1 MWRIKVPRL
10 QLLVATMNLT
20 DIIGLCDKM
29 HIASD
34 VLIINQS
41 DSVKY
46 ECVFYHGYKIECY
59 TFAER
64 GLSRSRN
71 NALLRCTGE
80 ILCIADD
87 DMVYTDTY
95 REDIINEFQKHPEAD
110 ALVFNVT
117 ALNDERSGKTI
128 EKYARVGKRESRE
141 YGSVHIAIRKSALI
155 GKNVYFNTLFGSGAT
170 YSCGEDTLFLKEL
183 IEKGLKLYKTPMR
196 IASVDMSD
204 STWFKGY
211 NEKYFRDKG
220 ALIEAAYPRSSY
232 LLAILQ
238 SVRNSK
244 KCLGS
249 YKKAAK
255 LFSYYTSGIADYRKV
270 ISGGN
275 ATEGE
280 NITK

>member
-1 MWRIKVPRL
+1 MPRL

-20 DIIGLCDKM
+20 DIFALCDRM

-34 VLIINQS
+34 ALIINQS
-41 DSVKY
+41 DDVKY
-46 ECVFYHGYKIECY
+46 ECVCYHGYNIECY

-71 NALLRCTGE
+71 NALLRCTGD

-87 DMVYTDTY
+87 DMVYTNTY
-95 REDIINEFQKHPEAD
+95 RKDIISEFQKHPEAD

-117 ALNDERSGKTI
+117 TLDGERSGKPI
-128 EKYARVGKRESRE
+128 KKYARVGKRESRE
-141 YGSVHIAIRKSALI
+141 YGSVHIAIKKSALI
-155 GKNVYFNTLFGSGAT
+155 GKNVYFNTLFGSGAK

-183 IEKGLKLYKTPMR
+183 IEKGLKLYKTPIR
-196 IASVDMSD
+196 IASVDMSN

-211 NEKYFRDKG
+211 NEKYFKDKG
-220 ALIEAAYPRSSY
+220 ALIEAAYPRISW

-249 YKKAAK
+249 YKKAPK
-255 LFSYYTSGIADYRKV
+255 LFTYYTSGIADYRIV
-270 ISGGN
+270 ICGGN

-280 NITK
+280 NIRK

>member
-1 MWRIKVPRL
+1 MYKR
-10 QLLVATMNLT
+10 Q
-20 DIIGLCDKM
+20 GLCDKM

-95 REDIINEFQKHPEAD
+95 REDIINEFQKHLEAD

-117 ALNDERSGKTI
+117 ALNDERSGKPI

-141 YGSVHIAIRKSALI
+141 YGSVHIAIRKRALI

-183 IEKGLKLYKTPMR
+183 IEKGLKLYKTPIR

-255 LFSYYTSGIADYRKV
+255 LFSYYTSGIADYRKI

-280 NITK
+280 NIRK

>member
-1 MWRIKVPRL
+1 MPRL

-34 VLIINQS
+34 ALIINQS
-41 DSVKY
+41 DCVKY
-46 ECVFYHGYKIECY
+46 ECLFYHGYKIECY

-117 ALNDERSGKTI
+117 ALNDERSGKPI

-141 YGSVHIAIRKSALI
+141 YGSVHIAIRKRALI

-183 IEKGLKLYKTPMR
+183 IEKDLKLYKTPIR

-211 NEKYFRDKG
+211 NEKYFKDKG
-220 ALIEAAYPRSSY
+220 ALIEAAYPRCSY

-244 KCLGS
+244 KSLGS

-270 ISGGN
+270 ISGGD

-280 NITK
+280 NIRK

>member
-1 MWRIKVPRL
+1 MPRL

-34 VLIINQS
+34 ALIINQS
-41 DSVKY
+41 DCVKY
-46 ECVFYHGYKIECY
+46 ECLFYHGYKIECY

-117 ALNDERSGKTI
+117 ALNDERSGKPI

-141 YGSVHIAIRKSALI
+141 YGSVHIAIRKRALI

-183 IEKGLKLYKTPMR
+183 IEKDLKLYKTPIR
-196 IASVDMSD
+196 IVSVDMSD

-211 NEKYFRDKG
+211 NEKYFKDKG
-220 ALIEAAYPRSSY
+220 ALIEAAYPRCSY

-244 KCLGS
+244 KSLGS

-270 ISGGN
+270 ISGGD

-280 NITK
+280 NIRK

>member
-1 MWRIKVPRL
+1 MPRL

-34 VLIINQS
+34 ALIINQS
-41 DSVKY
+41 DCVKY
-46 ECVFYHGYKIECY
+46 ECLFYHGYKIECY

-87 DMVYTDTY
+87 DMVYTATY

-117 ALNDERSGKTI
+117 ALNDERSGKPI

-141 YGSVHIAIRKSALI
+141 YGSVHIAIRKRALI

-183 IEKGLKLYKTPMR
+183 IEKDLKLYKTPIR

-211 NEKYFRDKG
+211 NEKYFKDKG
-220 ALIEAAYPRSSY
+220 ALIEAAYPRCSY

-244 KCLGS
+244 KSLGS

-270 ISGGN
+270 ISGGD

-280 NITK
+280 NIRK

>member
-1 MWRIKVPRL
+1 MPRL

-34 VLIINQS
+34 ALIINQS
-41 DSVKY
+41 DCVKY
-46 ECVFYHGYKIECY
+46 ECLFYHGYKIECY

-117 ALNDERSGKTI
+117 ALNDERSGKPI

-141 YGSVHIAIRKSALI
+141 YGSVHIAIRKRALI
-155 GKNVYFNTLFGSGAT
+155 GKNVYFNTLFGSGAM

-183 IEKGLKLYKTPMR
+183 IEKGLKLYKSPIR

-211 NEKYFRDKG
+211 NEKYFKDKG
-220 ALIEAAYPRSSY
+220 ALIEAAYPRCSY

-244 KCLGS
+244 KSLGS

-270 ISGGN
+270 ISGGD

-280 NITK
+280 NIRK

>member
-1 MWRIKVPRL
+1 MPRL

-34 VLIINQS
+34 ALIINQS
-41 DSVKY
+41 DCVKY
-46 ECVFYHGYKIECY
+46 ECLFYHGYKIECY

-117 ALNDERSGKTI
+117 ALNDERSGKPI

-141 YGSVHIAIRKSALI
+141 YGSVHIAIRKRALI
-155 GKNVYFNTLFGSGAT
+155 GKNVYFNTLFGSGAM

-183 IEKGLKLYKTPMR
+183 IEKGLKLYKSPIR

-211 NEKYFRDKG
+211 NEKYFKDKG
-220 ALIEAAYPRSSY
+220 ALIEAAYPRCSY

-280 NITK
+280 NVRK

>member
-1 MWRIKVPRL
+1 MPRL

-34 VLIINQS
+34 ALIINQS
-41 DSVKY
+41 DCVKY
-46 ECVFYHGYKIECY
+46 ECLFYHGYKIECY

-117 ALNDERSGKTI
+117 ALNDERSGKPI

-141 YGSVHIAIRKSALI
+141 YGSVHIAIRKRALI

-183 IEKGLKLYKTPMR
+183 IEKDLKLYKTPIR

-211 NEKYFRDKG
+211 NEKYFKDKG
-220 ALIEAAYPRSSY
+220 TLIEAAYPRISG

-244 KCLGS
+244 KCMGS
-249 YKKAAK
+249 YKYAAK
-255 LFSYYTSGIADYRKV
+255 IFSYYISGIADYRKV
-270 ISGGN
+270 ISEGDV
-275 ATEGE
+275 AEGE
-280 NITK
+280 NIK

>member
-1 MWRIKVPRL
+1 MPRL

-34 VLIINQS
+34 ALIINQS
-41 DSVKY
+41 DCVKY
-46 ECVFYHGYKIECY
+46 ECLFYHGYKIECY

-117 ALNDERSGKTI
+117 ALNDERSGKPI

-141 YGSVHIAIRKSALI
+141 YGSVHIAIRKRALI
-155 GKNVYFNTLFGSGAT
+155 GKNVYINSLFGSGET

-183 IEKGLKLYKTPMR
+183 IEKDLKLYKTPIR

-211 NEKYFRDKG
+211 NEKYFKDKG
-220 ALIEAAYPRSSY
+220 ALIEAAYPRCSY

-244 KCLGS
+244 KSLGS

-270 ISGGN
+270 ISGGD

-280 NITK
+280 NIRK

>member
-1 MWRIKVPRL
+1 MPRL

-34 VLIINQS
+34 ALIINQS
-41 DSVKY
+41 DCVKY
-46 ECVFYHGYKIECY
+46 ECLFYHGYKIECY

-117 ALNDERSGKTI
+117 ALNDERSGKPI

-141 YGSVHIAIRKSALI
+141 YGSVHIAIRKRALI

-183 IEKGLKLYKTPMR
+183 IEKDLKLYKTPIR

-211 NEKYFRDKG
+211 NEKYFKDKG
-220 ALIEAAYPRSSY
+220 ALIEAAYPRCSY

-244 KCLGS
+244 KSLGS

-270 ISGGN
+270 IS
-275 ATEGE
+275 
-280 NITK
+280 

>member
-1 MWRIKVPRL
+1 MRRIIVPRL

-34 VLIINQS
+34 ALIINQS
-41 DSVKY
+41 DCVKY
-46 ECVFYHGYKIECY
+46 ECLFYHGYKIECY

-117 ALNDERSGKTI
+117 ALNDERSGKPI

-141 YGSVHIAIRKSALI
+141 YGSVHIAIRKRALI

-183 IEKGLKLYKTPMR
+183 IEKDLKLYKTPIR

-211 NEKYFRDKG
+211 NEKYFKDKG
-220 ALIEAAYPRSSY
+220 ALIEAAYPRCSY

-244 KCLGS
+244 KSLGS

-255 LFSYYTSGIADYRKV
+255 LFSYYTSGITDYRKV
-270 ISGGN
+270 ISGGD

-280 NITK
+280 NIRK

>member
-1 MWRIKVPRL
+1 MPRL

-34 VLIINQS
+34 ALIINQS
-41 DSVKY
+41 DCVKY
-46 ECVFYHGYKIECY
+46 ECLFYHGYKIECY

-117 ALNDERSGKTI
+117 ALNDERSGKPI

-141 YGSVHIAIRKSALI
+141 YGSVHIALRKRALI

-183 IEKGLKLYKTPMR
+183 IEKDLKLYKTPIR

-211 NEKYFRDKG
+211 NEKYFKDKG
-220 ALIEAAYPRSSY
+220 ALIEAAYPRCSY

-244 KCLGS
+244 KSLGS

-270 ISGGN
+270 ISGGD

-280 NITK
+280 NIRK

>member
-1 MWRIKVPRL
+1 MAKL
-10 QLLVATMNLT
+10 QLLIATMNLT
-20 DIIGLCDKM
+20 DIIGLCDEM

-34 VLIINQS
+34 ALIINQS

-46 ECVFYHGYKIECY
+46 ECVSYHGHKVESY

-71 NALLRCTGE
+71 NALLRCTGD

-117 ALNDERSGKTI
+117 ALNDERSGKPI

-141 YGSVHIAIRKSALI
+141 YGSVHIAIKKRALI
-155 GKNVYFNTLFGSGAT
+155 CKNVYFNTLFGSGAM

-183 IEKGLKLYKTPMR
+183 IEKGLKLYKSPIR

-211 NEKYFRDKG
+211 NEKYFKDKG
-220 ALIEAAYPRSSY
+220 ALIEAAYPRISW
-232 LLAILQ
+232 LLAMLQ

-249 YKKAAK
+249 YKYAEK
-255 LFSYYTSGIADYRKV
+255 LFSYYISGIDSYRKIINEDDV
-270 ISGGN
+270 
-275 ATEGE
+275 AEGK
-280 NITK
+280 NIVK

>member
-1 MWRIKVPRL
+1 MFI
-10 QLLVATMNLT
+10 
-20 DIIGLCDKM
+20 
-29 HIASD
+29 
-34 VLIINQS
+34 
-41 DSVKY
+41 
-46 ECVFYHGYKIECY
+46 
-59 TFAER
+59 
-64 GLSRSRN
+64 
-71 NALLRCTGE
+71 
-80 ILCIADD
+80 
-87 DMVYTDTY
+87 
-95 REDIINEFQKHPEAD
+95 
-110 ALVFNVT
+110 
-117 ALNDERSGKTI
+117 
-128 EKYARVGKRESRE
+128 
-141 YGSVHIAIRKSALI
+141 
-155 GKNVYFNTLFGSGAT
+155 FNTLFGSGAT

-183 IEKGLKLYKTPMR
+183 IEKGLKLYKTPIR

-255 LFSYYTSGIADYRKV
+255 LFSYYTSGIADYRKI

-280 NITK
+280 NIRK

>member
-1 MWRIKVPRL
+1 MPRL

-34 VLIINQS
+34 ALIINQS
-41 DSVKY
+41 DCVKY
-46 ECVFYHGYKIECY
+46 ECLFYHGYKIECY

-117 ALNDERSGKTI
+117 ALNDERSGKPI

-141 YGSVHIAIRKSALI
+141 YGSVHIAIRKRALI

-183 IEKGLKLYKTPMR
+183 IEKDLKLYKTPIS

-211 NEKYFRDKG
+211 NEKYFKDKG
-220 ALIEAAYPRSSY
+220 ALIEAAYPRCSY

-244 KCLGS
+244 KSLGS

-270 ISGGN
+270 ISGGD

-280 NITK
+280 NIRK

>member
-1 MWRIKVPRL
+1 MPRL

-34 VLIINQS
+34 ALIINQS
-41 DSVKY
+41 DCVKY
-46 ECVFYHGYKIECY
+46 ECLFYHGYKIECY

-117 ALNDERSGKTI
+117 ALNDERSGKPI

-141 YGSVHIAIRKSALI
+141 YGSVHIAIRKRALI

-183 IEKGLKLYKTPMR
+183 IEKDLKLYKTPIR

-211 NEKYFRDKG
+211 NEKYFKDKG
-220 ALIEAAYPRSSY
+220 ALIEAAYPRCSY

-244 KCLGS
+244 KSLGS

-255 LFSYYTSGIADYRKV
+255 LFSYYTSGITDYRKV
-270 ISGGN
+270 ISGGD

-280 NITK
+280 NIRK

>member
-1 MWRIKVPRL
+1 MPRL
-10 QLLVATMNLT
+10 QLLVATMSLT

-34 VLIINQS
+34 ALIINQS
-41 DSVKY
+41 DCVKY
-46 ECVFYHGYKIECY
+46 ECLFYHGYKIECY

-117 ALNDERSGKTI
+117 ALNDERSGKPI

-141 YGSVHIAIRKSALI
+141 YGSVHIAIRKRALI

-183 IEKGLKLYKTPMR
+183 IEKDLKLYKTPIR

-211 NEKYFRDKG
+211 NEKYFKDKG
-220 ALIEAAYPRSSY
+220 ALIEAAYPRCSY

-244 KCLGS
+244 KSLGS

-270 ISGGN
+270 ISGGD

-280 NITK
+280 NIRK

>member
-1 MWRIKVPRL
+1 MPRL

-34 VLIINQS
+34 ALIINQS
-41 DSVKY
+41 DCVKY
-46 ECVFYHGYKIECY
+46 ECLFYHGYKIECY

-117 ALNDERSGKTI
+117 ALNDERSGKPI
-128 EKYARVGKRESRE
+128 ERYARVGKRESRE
-141 YGSVHIAIRKSALI
+141 YGSVHIAIRKRALI
-155 GKNVYFNTLFGSGAT
+155 VKNVYFNTLFGSGAT

-183 IEKGLKLYKTPMR
+183 IEKDLKLYKTPIR

-211 NEKYFRDKG
+211 NEKYFKDKG
-220 ALIEAAYPRSSY
+220 ALIEAAYPRCSY

-244 KCLGS
+244 KSLGS

-270 ISGGN
+270 ISGGD

-280 NITK
+280 NIRK

>member
-1 MWRIKVPRL
+1 MPRL

-34 VLIINQS
+34 ALIINQS
-41 DSVKY
+41 DCVKY
-46 ECVFYHGYKIECY
+46 ECLFYHGYKIECY

-117 ALNDERSGKTI
+117 VLNDERSGKPI

-141 YGSVHIAIRKSALI
+141 YGSVHIAIRKRALI

-183 IEKGLKLYKTPMR
+183 IEKDLKLYKTPIR

-211 NEKYFRDKG
+211 NEKYFKDKG
-220 ALIEAAYPRSSY
+220 ALIEAAYPRCSY

-244 KCLGS
+244 KSLGS

-270 ISGGN
+270 ISGGD

-280 NITK
+280 NIRK

>member
-1 MWRIKVPRL
+1 MPRL

-34 VLIINQS
+34 ALIINQS
-41 DSVKY
+41 DCVKY
-46 ECVFYHGYKIECY
+46 ECLFYHGYKIECY

-117 ALNDERSGKTI
+117 ALNDERSGKPI

-141 YGSVHIAIRKSALI
+141 YGSVHIAIRKRALI

-183 IEKGLKLYKTPMR
+183 IEKDLKLYKTPIR

-211 NEKYFRDKG
+211 NEKYFKDKG
-220 ALIEAAYPRSSY
+220 ALIEAAYPRCSY

-244 KCLGS
+244 KSLGS
-249 YKKAAK
+249 YKRAAK

-270 ISGGN
+270 ISGGD

-280 NITK
+280 NIRK

>member
-1 MWRIKVPRL
+1 MPRL

-20 DIIGLCDKM
+20 DIIGLCDEM

-34 VLIINQS
+34 ALIINQA

-46 ECVFYHGYKIECY
+46 EYVFYHGYKIECY

-117 ALNDERSGKTI
+117 ALNDERSGKPI

-141 YGSVHIAIRKSALI
+141 YGSVHIAIRKRALI

-183 IEKGLKLYKTPMR
+183 IEKDLKLYKTPIR

-211 NEKYFRDKG
+211 NEKYFKDKG
-220 ALIEAAYPRSSY
+220 ALIEAAYPRISG

-244 KCLGS
+244 KSLGS

-270 ISGGN
+270 ISGGD

-280 NITK
+280 NIRK

>member
-1 MWRIKVPRL
+1 MPRL

-20 DIIGLCDKM
+20 DIIGLCDEM

-34 VLIINQS
+34 ALIINQA

-46 ECVFYHGYKIECY
+46 EYVFYHGYKIECY

-71 NALLRCTGE
+71 NALLRCTGD

-117 ALNDERSGKTI
+117 ALNDERSGKPI

-141 YGSVHIAIRKSALI
+141 YGSVHIAIKKRALI
-155 GKNVYFNTLFGSGAT
+155 GKNVYFNTLFGSGAM

-183 IEKGLKLYKTPMR
+183 IEKGLKLYKSPIR

-211 NEKYFRDKG
+211 NEKYFKDKG
-220 ALIEAAYPRSSY
+220 ALIEAAYPRISG

-244 KCLGS
+244 KCMGS
-249 YKKAAK
+249 YNYAAK
-255 LFSYYTSGIADYRKV
+255 IFSYYISGIADYRKV
-270 ISGGN
+270 ISEGDV
-275 ATEGE
+275 AEGE
-280 NITK
+280 NIKK

>member
-1 MWRIKVPRL
+1 MPRL

-34 VLIINQS
+34 ALIINQS
-41 DSVKY
+41 DCVKY
-46 ECVFYHGYKIECY
+46 ECLFYHGYKIECY

-117 ALNDERSGKTI
+117 ALNDERSGKPI

-141 YGSVHIAIRKSALI
+141 YGSVHIAIRKRALI

-183 IEKGLKLYKTPMR
+183 IEKDLKLYKTPIR

-211 NEKYFRDKG
+211 NEKYFKDKG
-220 ALIEAAYPRSSY
+220 ALIEAAYPRCSY

-270 ISGGN
+270 ISKGDV
-275 ATEGE
+275 AEGE
-280 NITK
+280 NIK

>member
-1 MWRIKVPRL
+1 M
-10 QLLVATMNLT
+10 
-20 DIIGLCDKM
+20 
-29 HIASD
+29 
-34 VLIINQS
+34 
-41 DSVKY
+41 
-46 ECVFYHGYKIECY
+46 
-59 TFAER
+59 
-64 GLSRSRN
+64 
-71 NALLRCTGE
+71 
-80 ILCIADD
+80 CIADD

-117 ALNDERSGKTI
+117 ALNDERSGKPI

-141 YGSVHIAIRKSALI
+141 YGSVHIAIRKRALI

-183 IEKGLKLYKTPMR
+183 IEKDLKLYKTPIR

-244 KCLGS
+244 KSLGS

-255 LFSYYTSGIADYRKV
+255 LFSYYTSGIADYRKI

-280 NITK
+280 NIRK

>member
-1 MWRIKVPRL
+1 MPRL

-34 VLIINQS
+34 ALIINQS
-41 DSVKY
+41 DCVKY
-46 ECVFYHGYKIECY
+46 ECLFYHGYKIECY

-117 ALNDERSGKTI
+117 ALNDERSGKPI

-141 YGSVHIAIRKSALI
+141 YGSVHIAIRKRALI

-183 IEKGLKLYKTPMR
+183 IEKDLKLYKTPIR

-211 NEKYFRDKG
+211 NEKYFKDKG
-220 ALIEAAYPRSSY
+220 ALIEAAYPRCSY

-244 KCLGS
+244 KSLGS

-255 LFSYYTSGIADYRKV
+255 LFSYYTTGIADYRKV
-270 ISGGN
+270 ISGGD

-280 NITK
+280 NIRK

>member
-1 MWRIKVPRL
+1 MPRL
-10 QLLVATMNLT
+10 QLLVATMYLT

-34 VLIINQS
+34 ALIINQA
-41 DSVKY
+41 DTVKY
-46 ECVFYHGYKIECY
+46 ECVFYHGHKVECY

-71 NALLRCTGE
+71 NALLRCTGD

-117 ALNDERSGKTI
+117 ALNDERSGKPI

-141 YGSVHIAIRKSALI
+141 YGSVHIAIKKRALI
-155 GKNVYFNTLFGSGAT
+155 GKNVYFNTLFGSGAM

-183 IEKGLKLYKTPMR
+183 IEKGLKLYKSPIR

-211 NEKYFRDKG
+211 NGKYFKDKG
-220 ALIEAAYPRSSY
+220 ALIEAAYPRISWF
-232 LLAILQ
+232 LAILQ

-244 KCLGS
+244 KCMGS
-249 YKKAAK
+249 YKNAVE

-270 ISGGN
+270 ISGGD
-275 ATEGE
+275 AAEGE
-280 NITK
+280 NIKK

>member
-1 MWRIKVPRL
+1 MPRL

-34 VLIINQS
+34 ALIINQS
-41 DSVKY
+41 DCVKY
-46 ECVFYHGYKIECY
+46 ECLFYHGYKIECY

-64 GLSRSRN
+64 GLSRGRN

-117 ALNDERSGKTI
+117 ALNDERSGKPI

-141 YGSVHIAIRKSALI
+141 YGSVHIAIRKRALI

-183 IEKGLKLYKTPMR
+183 IEKDLKLYKTPIR

-211 NEKYFRDKG
+211 NEKYFKDKG
-220 ALIEAAYPRSSY
+220 ALIEAAYPRCSY

-244 KCLGS
+244 KSLGS

-270 ISGGN
+270 ISGGD

-280 NITK
+280 NIRK

>member
-1 MWRIKVPRL
+1 
-10 QLLVATMNLT
+10 
-20 DIIGLCDKM
+20 M

-34 VLIINQS
+34 ALIINQS
-41 DSVKY
+41 DCVKY
-46 ECVFYHGYKIECY
+46 ECLFYHGYKIECY

-117 ALNDERSGKTI
+117 ALNDERSGKPI

-141 YGSVHIAIRKSALI
+141 YGSVHIAIRKRALI

-183 IEKGLKLYKTPMR
+183 IEKDLKLYKTPIR

-211 NEKYFRDKG
+211 NEKYFKDKG
-220 ALIEAAYPRSSY
+220 ALIEAAYPRCSY

-244 KCLGS
+244 KSLGS

-270 ISGGN
+270 ISGGD

-280 NITK
+280 NIRK

>member
-1 MWRIKVPRL
+1 MPRL

-20 DIIGLCDKM
+20 DIIGLCDEM

-34 VLIINQS
+34 ALIINQA

-46 ECVFYHGYKIECY
+46 EYVFYHGYKIECY

-71 NALLRCTGE
+71 NALLRCTGD

-95 REDIINEFQKHPEAD
+95 REDIINAFQKHPEAD

-117 ALNDERSGKTI
+117 ALNDERSGKPI

-141 YGSVHIAIRKSALI
+141 YGSVHIAIKKRALI
-155 GKNVYFNTLFGSGAT
+155 GKNVYFNTLFGSGAM

-183 IEKGLKLYKTPMR
+183 IEKGLKLYKSPIR

-211 NEKYFRDKG
+211 NEKYFKDKG
-220 ALIEAAYPRSSY
+220 ALIEAAYPRISG

-244 KCLGS
+244 KCMGS
-249 YKKAAK
+249 YKYAAK
-255 LFSYYTSGIADYRKV
+255 IFSYYISGIADYRKV
-270 ISGGN
+270 ISEGDV
-275 ATEGE
+275 AEGE
-280 NITK
+280 NVRK

>member
-1 MWRIKVPRL
+1 MPRL

-34 VLIINQS
+34 ALIINQS
-41 DSVKY
+41 DCVKY
-46 ECVFYHGYKIECY
+46 ECLFYHGYKIECY

-117 ALNDERSGKTI
+117 ALNDERSGKPI

-141 YGSVHIAIRKSALI
+141 YGSVHIAIRKRALI
-155 GKNVYFNTLFGSGAT
+155 SKNVYFNTLFGSGAT

-183 IEKGLKLYKTPMR
+183 IEKDLKLYKTPIR

-211 NEKYFRDKG
+211 NEKYFKDKG
-220 ALIEAAYPRSSY
+220 ALIEAAYPRCSY

-244 KCLGS
+244 KSLGS

-270 ISGGN
+270 ISGGD

-280 NITK
+280 NIRK

>member
-1 MWRIKVPRL
+1 MRRIIVPRL
-10 QLLVATMNLT
+10 QLLVAIMNLT

-34 VLIINQS
+34 ALIINQS
-41 DSVKY
+41 DCVKY
-46 ECVFYHGYKIECY
+46 ECLFYHGYKIECY

-117 ALNDERSGKTI
+117 ALNDERSGKPI

-141 YGSVHIAIRKSALI
+141 YGSVHIAIRKRALI

-183 IEKGLKLYKTPMR
+183 IEKDLKLYKTPIR

-211 NEKYFRDKG
+211 NEKYFKDKG
-220 ALIEAAYPRSSY
+220 ALIEAAYPRCSY

-244 KCLGS
+244 KSLGS

-270 ISGGN
+270 ISGGD

-280 NITK
+280 NIRK

>member
-1 MWRIKVPRL
+1 MRRIIVPRL

-34 VLIINQS
+34 ALIINQS
-41 DSVKY
+41 DCVKY
-46 ECVFYHGYKIECY
+46 ECLFYHGYKIECY

-117 ALNDERSGKTI
+117 ALNDERSGKPI

-141 YGSVHIAIRKSALI
+141 YGSVHIAIRKRALI

-183 IEKGLKLYKTPMR
+183 IEKDLKLYKTPIR

-211 NEKYFRDKG
+211 NEKYFKDKG
-220 ALIEAAYPRSSY
+220 ALIEAAYPRCSY

-244 KCLGS
+244 KSLGS

-270 ISGGN
+270 ISGGD

-280 NITK
+280 NIRK